1 MKKIVLL
8 SLSLLLLQSCNSKSS
23 KIDKKEKY
31 LQSWEEGKT
40 KESIFKFIES
50 ITDENSSKYIAPKD
64 RIATFDNDGTL
75 WAEKPLPFQIYFV
88 LDRIKEMSKTDESL
102 KTTKPYKYAVNGDLQ
117 SLMKL
122 GMEGVFELAI
132 KAQSG
137 ITGEEFDTLV
147 LDWINTAKHPKTGRL
162 FKEMKYQ
169 PMMELMKYLE
179 DNDFKIFIVSGGT
192 RDFMRPF
199 VPEIYGIPKSRVI
212 GTRMK
217 VVYNEETKKID
228 RLPELEFN
236 NDKEGKPASIYSMI
250 GKKPIIVVGNSD
262 GDFQMMEYAEASGN
276 PFLNILVNHNDAE
289 REYNYNSNPEQ
300 EKHVVCLKTALKNKW
315 IVVDIKNDWK
325 VVYPYEM
332 K

>member
-1 MKKIVLL
+1 MKKIIILGL
-8 SLSLLLLQSCNSKSS
+8 GLLLLQSCNSKED
-23 KIDKKEKY
+23 KIDDKEKY
-31 LQSWEEGKT
+31 LQSWEEGNT

-75 WAEKPLPFQIYFV
+75 WAEKPFPFQIYFI

-102 KTTKPYKYAVNGDLQ
+102 KTTEPSKFAVNGDLQ
-117 SLMKL
+117 SLMKF
-122 GMEGVFELAI
+122 GMKGIFELAV

-137 ITGEEFDTLV
+137 ITGDEFDAIVTA
-147 LDWINTAKHPKTGRL
+147 WIDTAKHPKTTEL
-162 FKEMKYQ
+162 FKDMKYK
-169 PMMELMKYLE
+169 PMMELIKYLE
-179 DNDFKIFIVSGGT
+179 DNNFKTFIVSGGT

-199 VPEIYGIPKSRVI
+199 VPEIYGIPKYRII

-217 VVYNEETKKID
+217 VVYNEETREID
-228 RLPELEFN
+228 RLSELEFN
-236 NDKEGKPASIYSMI
+236 NDKEGKPVSIYSMI
-250 GKKPIIVVGNSD
+250 GKKPVIVVGNSD
-262 GDFQMMEYAEASGN
+262 GDLQMMQYAEASGK

-289 REYNYNSNPEQ
+289 REYDYNSNPKQ
-300 EKHVVCLKTALKNKW
+300 EKHVECLKTALKNKW
-315 IVVDIKNDWK
+315 IVVDMKNDWK